1 MIAGLDV
8 PTAGRVW
15 IGERDVTALAPAQR
29 RISMVFQ
36 SYALFPH
43 LSVRENILFGVKV
56 RGEPAAEHAAAR
68 PRRRPARPD
77 ALLER
82 KPSQLSGGQQQR
94 VALGRAIIAETPVC
108 LMDEPLSN
116 LDAQLRQEMRRESA
130 RCSRSSAS
138 RWLCDPRPDR
148 GDEHGRPGRAAER
161 RPDRAGRRHRPT
173 CTRGRPRSSRR
184 ASSAPRR

>member
-1 MIAGLDV
+1 MSALRLERVSKHWGPSKAVDDISFATASGRLVVLLGPSGCGKSTTLRMIAGLDV
-8 PTAGRVW
+8 PTTGRVW

-43 LSVRENILFGVKV
+43 LDVRENILFGVKV
-56 RGEPAAEHAAAR
+56 RGDPAAEHERRLAR
-68 PRRRPARPD
+68 VAD
-77 ALLER
+77 LLGLTPLLGR

-116 LDAQLRQEMRRESA
+116 LDAQLRHEMRR
-130 RCSRSSAS
+130 
-138 RWLCDPRPDR
+138 
-148 GDEHGRPGRAAER
+148 
-161 RPDRAGRRHRPT
+161 
-173 CTRGRPRSSRR
+173 
-184 ASSAPRR
+184 